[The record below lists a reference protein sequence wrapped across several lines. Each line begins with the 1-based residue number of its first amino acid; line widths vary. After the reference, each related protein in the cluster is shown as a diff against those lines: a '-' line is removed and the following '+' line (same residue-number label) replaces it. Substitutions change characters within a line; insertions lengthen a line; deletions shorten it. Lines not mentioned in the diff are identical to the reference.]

1 MNKILDICNL
11 TIELNKT
18 LILDNINLQAYE
30 GEIIGIIG
38 RNGSGKSV
46 LFKAIAGFYPPKRG
60 FVNISGIDI
69 YKKKT
74 FPPNFGA
81 LIENPGFLPGKSAYE
96 NLVFLA
102 SLQKKINRD
111 DIISTLERLGLKH
124 ALHTRVRNFSLGMK
138 QRLGIAQAIMEKPR
152 LSLLYEPTN
161 GLDKE
166 VAKEVRILLK
176 ELKDDGVTILITS
189 HLSDEIEELSSRIYK
204 IENRNLREYNEIFN

>member
-152 LSLLYEPTN
+152 LILLDEPTN

-166 VAKEVRILLK
+166 GAKEVRILLK

-189 HLSDEIEELSSRIYK
+189 HLSDEIEEFSSRIYK